1 MSATNGKIAQKIEG
15 FMITM
20 EQLVKDIRSTSTS
33 SFEGT
38 MTASKVTDV
47 KNKLDAVE
55 DRIDEMHI
63 LMQEACATSS
73 DADVANRSGGGG
85 GK

>member
-1 MSATNGKIAQKIEG
+1 MTAVNGKIAQKLEG
-15 FMITM
+15 FLVTM
-20 EQLVKDIRSTSTS
+20 EQLIKDMRATSTS

-47 KNKLDAVE
+47 KNKLDTVE
-55 DRIDEMHI
+55 ARVTELHA
-63 LMQEACATSS
+63 LMQQACATSS
-73 DADVANRSGGGG
+73 DPDVQPRSGGGG